1 MIFSV
6 LFAIVPILIIIAIVM
21 AVRGRG
27 SSGSGE
33 EGASVTRHV
42 WLYLLTLISLG
53 IFAFGV
59 GQLLSLLFDITIK
72 SGYMTEIGS
81 RAFNQEQLSMGLA
94 MTIIGGPLW
103 FLFWR
108 AAQRRAK
115 SGPAE
120 SSAIVR
126 KFSLNLILLSAALTW
141 LPAVAEFIKWL
152 LAGVPAANFDGTFLS
167 TVIVAG
173 VIWFYHFRVSEG
185 EGHLTP
191 GAQTL
196 RRWYVYILSGYGLVW
211 LSVSVIQLIN
221 SAVTSLPIWGEVLVD
236 SSFWNDPTRTAITG
250 ILFGGLAWFFHWF
263 RMAKGDVESTL
274 RQVYFYLLPVSGGAI
289 AALVAATVML
299 YQILIWVFGATGASA
314 GSHFQFLGWTLPTI
328 LVGFAVWG
336 YHRTLAQEEA
346 GKAEERRESARRVY
360 VYLMN
365 FIGLGTAVAGLV
377 MLIGILLE
385 LVINAVSTSIT
396 PSAGWWREQLAL
408 CLALLITGIPLW
420 FYYWNTA
427 LKRVQKAEL
436 SEWSALSR
444 RIYLYTVVG
453 IAIIAMTAGLVNL
466 VYQLISGIL
475 DGFGVQVLTNS
486 KWSLQALV
494 VAAPLLWYHWQVLR
508 EDQKESAEAK
518 PHRRSVTLLAAD
530 PDREMASRLEARLG
544 YKIKLLKQAAPA
556 TETAAAVP
564 DEEIERLAGEILAS
578 PTEKVMLVASEGRI
592 DVLPYEE
599 D

>member
-6 LFAIVPILIIIAIVM
+6 LFAVIPILIIIAIVM

-27 SSGSGE
+27 SAGSGE
-33 EGASVTRHV
+33 EGASITRNV

-53 IFAFGV
+53 IFVFGV
-59 GQLLSLLFDITIK
+59 GQLLSLLFDIIIK
-72 SGYMTEIGS
+72 SSYLTEIGG

-94 MTIIGGPLW
+94 MTIIGAPLW

-108 AAQRRAK
+108 AAGRRAR
-115 SGPAE
+115 SSPAE
-120 SSAIVR
+120 SSALVR
-126 KFSLNLILLSAALTW
+126 KFSLNLILLSTALTW
-141 LPAVAEFIKWL
+141 LPAVAELANWL
-152 LAGVPAANFDGTFLS
+152 LAGVPAAVFDGS
-167 TVIVAG
+167 YPATVIVAG
-173 VIWFYHFRVSEG
+173 VVWFYHYRVSER

-211 LSVSVIQLIN
+211 LAVSVITLIN
-221 SAVTSLPIWGEVLVD
+221 SAVVNLPIWGDAIVN
-236 SSFWNDPTRTAITG
+236 SSFWNDATRSAITG
-250 ILFGGLAWFFHWF
+250 VLLGGLAWYFHWF
-263 RMAKGDVESTL
+263 RMAKDDVESTL
-274 RQVYFYLLPVSGGAI
+274 RQVYFYLLPISGGAI

-299 YQILIWVFGATGASA
+299 YQLLIWVFGAAGSSA
-314 GSHFQFLGWTLPTI
+314 GAHFQFLGWTIPTI
-328 LVGFAVWG
+328 LVGFAIWG

-360 VYLMN
+360 IYLMN

-385 LVINAVSTSIT
+385 LVINAISTSIT
-396 PSAGWWREQLAL
+396 PAAGWWREQLAL
-408 CLALLITGIPLW
+408 CLALLIVGIPMWL
-420 FYYWNTA
+420 YYWNTA
-427 LKRVQKAEL
+427 LKRSQKAEL
-436 SEWSALSR
+436 AEWSALSR

-453 IAIIAMTAGLVNL
+453 IAIIAVTAGLVNL

-486 KWSLQALV
+486 KWSLQALA

-518 PHRRSVTLLAAD
+518 PLRRNVTLLAAD
-530 PDREMASRLEARLG
+530 PDRELASRLEAKLG
-544 YKIKLLKQAAPA
+544 YRIKLLKKAAPA
-556 TETAAAVP
+556 TETAVGVP
-564 DEEIERLAGEILAS
+564 DEEIERLADEIQAS
-578 PTEKVMLVASEGRI
+578 ATEKVMLISAEGKI
-592 DVLPYEE
+592 KVLPYEE